1 MMKMDLMGNR
11 GGRGKKP
18 ISRGE
23 VVVRVCIDVNVR

>member
-11 GGRGKKP
+11 GGGEKKP

-23 VVVRVCIDVNVR
+23 VVVRACMEANVR